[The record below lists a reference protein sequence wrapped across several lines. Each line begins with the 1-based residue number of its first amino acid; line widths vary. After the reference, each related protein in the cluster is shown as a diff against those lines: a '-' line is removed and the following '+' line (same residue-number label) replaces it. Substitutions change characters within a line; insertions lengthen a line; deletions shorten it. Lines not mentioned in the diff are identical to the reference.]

1 MKRWSVSDL
10 RPRIWPQVLRL
21 VTNGDVG
28 QAPSPADALV
38 QGLSPS
44 QLCWNSMPIRLARD
58 ATLRRSLTSD

>member
-1 MKRWSVSDL
+1 VKRWSASDL

-44 QLCWNSMPIRLARD
+44 QLCWNYADPSSTRRY
-58 ATLRRSLTSD
+58 ATEVVDK